1 MRRPAAPHLR
11 AGRPG
16 APAPRTTSAP
26 SAEAAPGST
35 TPRPSSLHRTG
46 RRAVLLVGAAA
57 AVGGAVGAG
66 ARLRAGG
73 PAAPFLD
80 VAAEDPGAEAMR
92 WADETGVQPALSP
105 AGYFPQVEVTRGEAA
120 VALHRLAGAP
130 AVDLRS
136 IPALFTDLGAEPARV
151 TAVLWLHGRGAL
163 WGDAELRVRP
173 EEPITWDGTAM
184 MLTALLRPALAGVG
198 VTWDA
203 SAEVPPPRSA
213 DGGSVVTRAD
223 LAVSLHRAN
232 SIITDALG

>member
-1 MRRPAAPHLR
+1 M
-11 AGRPG
+11 
-16 APAPRTTSAP
+16 
-26 SAEAAPGST
+26 
-35 TPRPSSLHRTG
+35 
-46 RRAVLLVGAAA
+46 VGAAA

-66 ARLRAGG
+66 ALLRAGG
-73 PAAPFLD
+73 PAAPSAASSRDAAPGGGGVTAPFAD
-80 VAAEDPGAEAMR
+80 VAADDPGAEAMR
-92 WADETGVQPALSP
+92 WADETGVQPTLSP
-105 AGYFPQVEVTRGEAA
+105 AGYCPQEEVTRGDAA

-136 IPALFTDLGAEPARV
+136 VPVLFTDLGADPARI

-173 EEPITWDGTAM
+173 DEPATQDCTAM

-198 VTWDA
+198 ATWDA
-203 SAEVPPPRSA
+203 STEVAPLRSE
-213 DGGSVVTRAD
+213 GPGSAVTRAD